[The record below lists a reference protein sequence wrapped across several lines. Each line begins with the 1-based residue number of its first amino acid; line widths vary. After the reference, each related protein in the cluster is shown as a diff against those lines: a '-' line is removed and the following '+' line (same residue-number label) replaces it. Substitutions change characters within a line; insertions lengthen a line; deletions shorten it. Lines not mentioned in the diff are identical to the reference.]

1 MGLFRRNI
9 DLKRIDEMIPTS
21 KFDLKMQ
28 CLSIARG
35 DVDKAVKLYVFVAG
49 GLDIPD
55 VTAPP
60 PTTMQQVKNIAG
72 SVFGWVKENKDGLLE
87 AYNVVRSLRN
97 GSVVETAAEAVTDL
111 PPLE

>member
-1 MGLFRRNI
+1 
-9 DLKRIDEMIPTS
+9 
-21 KFDLKMQ
+21 
-28 CLSIARG
+28 
-35 DVDKAVKLYVFVAG
+35 
-49 GLDIPD
+49 
-55 VTAPP
+55 
-60 PTTMQQVKNIAG
+60 MQQVKNIAG